1 MNLEKEIVQ
10 SAGGSETFLQVLQ
23 ITALRMLFLVILGI
37 KSKIFTRKLFSQP
50 GNKQTLER
58 KLYCQP
64 EVKNP
69 NLTGEIPVPNQETK
83 LYEI

>member
-37 KSKIFTRKLFSQP
+37 KSKILTNLFSQP